1 MGCIMKNHRL
11 FFIFYVS
18 LICLIPK
25 VNHACTGFN
34 LSRGEQHL
42 VGRNTD
48 WYIEDCLIIV
58 NKRGVQKTAL
68 QSPPKVSVQ
77 PAKWTSKYGSVT
89 FNQAGCEQPFS
100 GMNETGLVVQLL
112 ALAETKYPTPASHPS
127 INPLQWVQYQ
137 LDNFSTVKEVISSVS
152 KLRIIKRDGAL
163 GIHLLV
169 CDKMGNCSVIEFL
182 GGKIVHYTNEN
193 MPINVLTNNTY
204 AESVESWKSGKLPT
218 SDDWRSLERF
228 TQAANMI
235 KNYDPK
241 ASMSAVDYAFDIL
254 TKVEMGDPT
263 EVEGKRMR
271 SSFTAT
277 EWSIVYDM
285 HNLKIYFRTFENQ
298 KIRFINLTKFDFS
311 CKDPMKVLNIHT
323 DLSGDVTNNFI
334 DYTQKINR
342 NLIENS
348 FRKIPF
354 LRNTPEDE
362 LDRISRYPESTICTD
377 K

>member
-1 MGCIMKNHRL
+1 MKNHRL

-34 LSRGEQHL
+34 LSRGEQQL

-48 WYIEDCLIIV
+48 WYIDDCLIIV

-68 QSPPKVSVQ
+68 QSPPKVSAQ
-77 PAKWTSKYGSVT
+77 PAKWTSKYGSLT
-89 FNQAGCEQPFS
+89 FNQFGCEQPFS

-112 ALAETKYPTPASHPS
+112 ALAETKFPTPDSHPS
-127 INPLQWVQYQ
+127 INQLQWVQYQ
-137 LDNFSTVKEVISSVS
+137 LDNFSTVKEVIASVS
-152 KLRIIKRDGAL
+152 ELRITKRDGGL
-163 GIHLLV
+163 GNHLLV
-169 CDKMGNCSVIEFL
+169 CDSMGNCAVIEFL
-182 GGKIVHYTNEN
+182 DGKIVHYTNES
-193 MPINVLTNNTY
+193 MPVNVLTNNTY

-241 ASMSAVDYAFDIL
+241 PSRSAVDYAFDIL
-254 TKVEMGDPT
+254 TKVEMGDPI
-263 EVEGKRMR
+263 EAEGKRMR
-271 SSFTAT
+271 SSFIAT

-285 HNLKIYFRTFENQ
+285 HNLKSYFRTFENQ
-298 KIRFINLTKFDFS
+298 KIRFVNLTKFDFS
-311 CKDPMKVLNIHT
+311 CKNPMKVLNIHT

-342 NLIENS
+342 KLIENAY
-348 FRKIPF
+348 RKVSLKNIPK
-354 LRNTPEDE
+354 DE
-362 LDRISRYPESTICTD
+362 LEMIFRYPGSIICTD